1 MAFIEL
7 GNLTLWYDIR
17 GHGPRVVFIPGTASD
32 LRQHVNIFASPLIEH
47 FEVLSF
53 DQRGIGQSNSPDA
66 APTMVDY
73 ARDVQ
78 NLLQVLGWHTCY
90 CIGESFGGM
99 VAQEFALHYPDLIA
113 KLVLVVTS
121 SGGTGGSSFPFH
133 DYDVAHMT
141 VEERAHFWVQC
152 CDSRVSQPQWKE
164 THPHMYQQQYDTYFE
179 AFQLGATNPDRTV
192 FSERQIGA
200 RKLHNTYD
208 RLPQLAMPTYIC
220 GGRYDKVAPLENQ
233 CALLQQIPD
242 ARLTVFNGSHMVLWQ
257 DAFAFQSIIGF
268 LLG

>member
-32 LRQHVNIFASPLIEH
+32 LRQHLNIFASPLVEH

-53 DQRGIGQSNSPDA
+53 DQRGIGQSNSPDPE
-66 APTMVDY
+66 PTMVDY
-73 ARDVQ
+73 ASDVKK
-78 NLLQVLGWHTCY
+78 LLDTLGWHKCS

-99 VAQEFALHYPDLIA
+99 VAQEFALNYPDYVA

-121 SGGTGGSSFPFH
+121 SGGQGGSSFPFH
-133 DYDVAHMT
+133 DYDIANMT
-141 VEERAHFWVQC
+141 LEERADFWVQC
-152 CDSRVSQPQWKE
+152 CDSRVSQPHWKE
-164 THPHMYQQQYDTYFE
+164 AHLDAYQHQYKTYLE
-179 AFQLGATNPDRTV
+179 VFQLGATHPERKV
-192 FSERQIGA
+192 FSARQIYA

-208 RLPQLAMPTYIC
+208 RLPNLKMPTYIC
-220 GGRYDKVAPLENQ
+220 GGRYDKTAPLENQ
-233 CALLQQIPD
+233 LALLQQIPD
-242 ARLTVFNGSHMVLWQ
+242 ARLTFFNGSHMLLWQ
-257 DAFAFQSIIGF
+257 DAFAFQSIIAF